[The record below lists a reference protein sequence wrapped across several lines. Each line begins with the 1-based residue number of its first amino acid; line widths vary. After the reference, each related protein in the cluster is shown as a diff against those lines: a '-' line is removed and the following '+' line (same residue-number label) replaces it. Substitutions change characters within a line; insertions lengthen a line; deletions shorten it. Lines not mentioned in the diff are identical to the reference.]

1 MFSGILAQNYVHTLF
16 LEDFYI
22 NDQPQDLLIGGTT
35 DWEEYTVSLPTGAH
49 TLRWIYEKDEAQSTG
64 EDCAWLDRIE
74 FPSGAVT
81 PLNIDFGDINSDSLV
96 NILDVII
103 SVNYIIGYLDLN
115 NDQVQNADINMDGVV
130 DVVDVLMIVDLA
142 LDN

>member
-1 MFSGILAQNYVHTLF
+1 
-16 LEDFYI
+16 
-22 NDQPQDLLIGGTT
+22 
-35 DWEEYTVSLPTGAH
+35 
-49 TLRWIYEKDEAQSTG
+49 
-64 EDCAWLDRIE
+64 LDRIE